1 LGVRTGFQWRRHAK
15 ENARVRREARARFE
29 MHAMHNRCV
38 AKLKPRPRRVCRNAD
53 NEVCIRSSALRGS
66 TRLGTRD
73 GDAFGARGRERSN
86 NDLPK
91 RTPQRRRR
99 TRKLTT
105 GRQTRV
111 KRNCPLSVALD
122 QAESALNLREVGRK
136 RGDSYAFKRVAPTH
150 REASSTLPAD
160 E

>member
-1 LGVRTGFQWRRHAK
+1 MKFVYVLA
-15 ENARVRREARARFE
+15 
-29 MHAMHNRCV
+29 
-38 AKLKPRPRRVCRNAD
+38 P
-53 NEVCIRSSALRGS
+53 
-66 TRLGTRD
+66 
-73 GDAFGARGRERSN
+73 FGARHGLEPATATLLVHAGAKDRTTIFRA
-86 NDLPK
+86 K
-91 RTPQRRRR
+91 RTPQRRRC

-111 KRNCPLSVALD
+111 KRKCPLSVALD